1 MRHQHAVQ
9 LRWSDPDSYGHVN
22 HARALSLVEDARLT
36 MATEFAAGGDGSTTP
51 PVILARLEVDY
62 RRQLYYRPHEQVSI
76 ESWVTRLGTS
86 SVTTRQELRQDG
98 HVAISVVAVLVV
110 VDADLGASRP
120 LTDDERAF
128 WTTFL
133 EEPAG

>member
-9 LRWSDPDSYGHVN
+9 LRWSDPDVYGHVN
-22 HARALSLVEDARLT
+22 HARALSLLEDARLT
-36 MATEFAAGGDGSTTP
+36 MASQAADGGAAP

-62 RRQLYYRPHEQVSI
+62 RRQLFYRPGEQVRV

-86 SVTTRQELRQDG
+86 SITTRQDLHQDG
-98 HVAISVVAVLVV
+98 AVAISVVAVLVV
-110 VDADLGASRP
+110 VEGDASRP
-120 LTDDERAF
+120 LTPDERAW